1 MGKLDLVACCLCIL
15 LASCTAP
22 GIEERVSST
31 EEAGLG
37 NLRSN
42 GEPPRGGGVSST
54 TPLNDAEIASRIES
68 MCPCAAQWENHGDY
82 VSCVAHA
89 ARELREHGVISH
101 DQKGEVVSRA
111 AKSSCGRSPAAA
123 CPNGLQPNQCGTWD
137 GVELVAE
144 REYPA
149 ADDDDHRHHRDHH
162 RDRHG
167 AKHDSGEDTRGLGFG
182 GLKWDPAGGV
192 IYALSGRALNG
203 ADQAGN
209 ASNIWR
215 FEVATAAATPLTGAT
230 DSAHSLTDFD

>member
-1 MGKLDLVACCLCIL
+1 M
-15 LASCTAP
+15 
-22 GIEERVSST
+22 R
-31 EEAGLG
+31 AGG
-37 NLRSN
+37 
-42 GEPPRGGGVSST
+42 
-54 TPLNDAEIASRIES
+54 RI
-68 MCPCAAQWENHGDY
+68 PAQWENHGDY

-167 AKHDSGEDTRGLGFG
+167 AKHDSGEDTRGLAVDAERCLCRAIAFE
-182 GLKWDPAGGV
+182 LPAELIV
-192 IYALSGRALNG
+192 ASGDSGHARAKLTFSRSDR
-203 ADQAGN
+203 AELVTCAYRGN
-209 ASNIWR
+209 ASGQDDEDEDDGCRRDDEHDDEECPSGN
-215 FEVATAAATPLTGAT
+215 
-230 DSAHSLTDFD
+230 SA